1 MLYIERHTQ
10 TTAGEIMEIRLADGI
25 TLEFEFNQGDSSPAE
40 KMTHDYPGCAEELV
54 FDSVIKIDDVEYTDD
69 LETLRDA
76 LTDIIEGRDLQEM
89 MEEEFTENNAPE
101 PDEDDCRGMSR
112 RRSRMPWNMQ

>member
-1 MLYIERHTQ
+1 
-10 TTAGEIMEIRLADGI
+10 MELQLADGI
-25 TLEFEFNQGDSSPAE
+25 TLHFEFNQGDSSPAE

-69 LETLRDA
+69 LETLRDS

-101 PDEDDCRGMSR
+101 PDEDDCLGMSR